1 MIAGKRKNANTFEKL
16 LFIAAFL
23 FCGRETNFGIDLFK
37 IRFNICLSVSF
48 ICSLNMMKIELIEN
62 LKGGEFVVQE
72 SGNRRA
78 EMSYTNAGDDKIIIA
93 HTFVE
98 EIFRGE
104 NIGKDLVK
112 AGVDFA
118 RERKLK
124 IVPLC
129 PFAKSEFEK
138 NSDYADVWFE

>member
-1 MIAGKRKNANTFEKL
+1 
-16 LFIAAFL
+16 
-23 FCGRETNFGIDLFK
+23 
-37 IRFNICLSVSF
+37 
-48 ICSLNMMKIELIEN
+48 MKIELIEN
-62 LKGGEFVVQE
+62 PRGGEFVIQE

-98 EIFRGE
+98 EAFRGGS
-104 NIGKDLVK
+104 IGKDLVK

-118 RERKLK
+118 RERNLK

-129 PFAKSEFEK
+129 PFAKAEFEK

>member
-1 MIAGKRKNANTFEKL
+1 
-16 LFIAAFL
+16 
-23 FCGRETNFGIDLFK
+23 
-37 IRFNICLSVSF
+37 
-48 ICSLNMMKIELIEN
+48 MKIELIEN
-62 LKGGEFVVQE
+62 SKGGEFVIHE
-72 SGNRRA
+72 SGNRKA

-98 EIFRGE
+98 ETFRGG
-104 NIGKDLVK
+104 NVGRDLVK

-118 RERKLK
+118 RERNLK

-129 PFAKSEFEK
+129 PFAKAEFEK

>member
-1 MIAGKRKNANTFEKL
+1 
-16 LFIAAFL
+16 
-23 FCGRETNFGIDLFK
+23 
-37 IRFNICLSVSF
+37 
-48 ICSLNMMKIELIEN
+48 MMKIELIEN
-62 LKGGEFVVQE
+62 PRGGEFVIQE
-72 SGNRRA
+72 NGNRRA

-98 EIFRGE
+98 ENFRGGS
-104 NIGKDLVK
+104 IGKDLVK

-118 RERKLK
+118 RERNLK

-129 PFAKSEFEK
+129 PFAKAEFEK